1 MAIFLMLGII
11 IQAFVIAYV
20 AVQNMIMGMVI
31 KNVIFVMQFLIL
43 MTEALVL
50 KMFLNV
56 DIRMDKLL
64 KQLLRTKQQY
74 IQTKSTSYIDNDNRA
89 CN

>member
-1 MAIFLMLGII
+1 MLGII

-64 KQLLRTKQQY
+64 KQLLRTKQQ
-74 IQTKSTSYIDNDNRA
+74 
-89 CN
+89 

>member
-64 KQLLRTKQQY
+64 KQLLRTKQQQNLFCSHSLD
-74 IQTKSTSYIDNDNRA
+74 I
-89 CN
+89 